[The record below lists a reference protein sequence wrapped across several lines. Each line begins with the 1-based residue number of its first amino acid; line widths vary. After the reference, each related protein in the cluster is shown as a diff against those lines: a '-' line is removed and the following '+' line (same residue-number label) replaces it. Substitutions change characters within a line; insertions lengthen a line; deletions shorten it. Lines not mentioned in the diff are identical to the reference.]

1 MLLLIHILIYNFKG
15 DKMKYIETVSTD
27 TVELEVI
34 ECGCGYHMGI
44 DGTYLDQVG
53 DLKFECPVCQA
64 TIDTSL
70 IEELA
75 ED

>member
-1 MLLLIHILIYNFKG
+1 
-15 DKMKYIETVSTD
+15 MKYIETVSTE

-34 ECGCGYHMGI
+34 ECSCGFHIGI

-53 DLKFECPVCQA
+53 DIKMECPSCQA

-75 ED
+75 EEV